1 MREFTRCYYVCIEKI
16 YRLLFTKLSRW
27 NPKYIASTA
36 LHHYSLNFHPS
47 YTLLREKGQS
57 VTQNYQQEIG
67 KLIKMWLKRNPNKVE
82 WISIYIY
89 IYTAFIQYNIFTR
102 LKANQY
108 SILVSTVTSFLMSNQ
123 PFTKP
128 LVFGLSL
135 IFTKPL
141 VPTSIQGHYIQ
152 FLC

>member
-1 MREFTRCYYVCIEKI
+1 MREFTRCYYVRIEKI

-36 LHHYSLNFHPS
+36 LHPYSPNFHPS
-47 YTLLREKGQS
+47 YTLLREKEQS

-82 WISIYIY
+82 WISMY
-89 IYTAFIQYNIFTR
+89 IYTAFIQYNIFTI

-108 SILVSTVTSFLMSNQ
+108 SILVCSVTSFLMSNQ
-123 PFTKP
+123 PFKP
-128 LVFGLSL
+128 DNGH
-135 IFTKPL
+135 
-141 VPTSIQGHYIQ
+141 TSNQTHH
-152 FLC
+152 LHL

>member
-1 MREFTRCYYVCIEKI
+1 MREFTRCYYVRIEKI

-27 NPKYIASTA
+27 NPKYIASTT

-47 YTLLREKGQS
+47 YTLLRETGQS

-89 IYTAFIQYNIFTR
+89 TSFIQYNIFTR

-108 SILVSTVTSFLMSNQ
+108 SILVSSVTSFLMSNQ
-123 PFTKP
+123 PFKP
-128 LVFGLSL
+128 DKGH
-135 IFTKPL
+135 
-141 VPTSIQGHYIQ
+141 TSNQTHH
-152 FLC
+152 LHL